1 MANKDWIATLMFNN
15 PSSLE
20 EIAANGVTPD
30 NVDLQSPEYYKEK
43 KEVQEKFSKNGE
55 FDEVQFN
62 NFYNSALNMY
72 NTFAEEDWTEKF
84 IETLDKDPFDWTQ
97 PTKTNVKDVSATIFV
112 KGANPE
118 RRSMGIAGI
127 DKMGD
132 PVFSIREIAQD
143 NYVRDENGNKLD

>member
-20 EIAANGVTPD
+20 EIAANGITPD

-62 NFYNSALNMY
+62 NFYNSAVNMY
-72 NTFAEEDWTEKF
+72 NSFAEEDWTEKLV
-84 IETLDKDPFDWTQ
+84 ETLDKDPFD
-97 PTKTNVKDVSATIFV
+97 
-112 KGANPE
+112 
-118 RRSMGIAGI
+118 
-127 DKMGD
+127 
-132 PVFSIREIAQD
+132 
-143 NYVRDENGNKLD
+143 